1 MTNESMIEIMRNLK
15 TQWGFLKD
23 DSKAKIDRR
32 QACKRIIELSEEA
45 KKLDPKFEM
54 IDMSNTQ
61 YAEFV
66 PSTYK
71 VQSNVNWG
79 KEVIATP
86 AEQMAL
92 DKLERLETLAVQSIR
107 KKLPNESDDS
117 QKFGMIV
124 SAYTEKLV
132 KIYIFQKSNEFS

>member
-1 MTNESMIEIMRNLK
+1 MYYMTDEALVEIMKDLK

-23 DSKAKIDRR
+23 DKKAKIDRR

-54 IDMSNTQ
+54 IDMNNTQ

-66 PSTYK
+66 PTTYK

-79 KEVIATP
+79 EEVVPTE
-86 AEQMAL
+86 AEQAAL
-92 DKLERLETLAVQSIR
+92 DKLQRLESIAVQSIR

-124 SAYTEKLV
+124 SAFTDKLV
-132 KIYIFQKSNEFS
+132 KIYTFQNS

>member
-1 MTNESMIEIMRNLK
+1 MYYMTNEAMVDIMKTLK

-23 DSKAKIDRR
+23 ESKAKIDRR

-54 IDMSNTQ
+54 IDMNNTQ

-66 PSTYK
+66 PTTYK

-79 KEVIATP
+79 EEVIPTE
-86 AEQMAL
+86 AEQAAL
-92 DKLERLETLAVQSIR
+92 DKLQRLESIAVQSIR

-124 SAYTEKLV
+124 SAYTDKLIR
-132 KIYIFQKSNEFS
+132 IYTFQNS

>member
-1 MTNESMIEIMRNLK
+1 MYHMTNEVMVDTMKSLK

-23 DSKAKIDRR
+23 ESKAKIDRR

-54 IDMSNTQ
+54 INMNNTQ
-61 YAEFV
+61 YADFV
-66 PSTYK
+66 PTTYK

-79 KEVIATP
+79 EEVDPTK
-86 AEQMAL
+86 AEQTAL
-92 DKLERLETLAVQSIR
+92 DKLKRLESIAVQEIK

-124 SAYTEKLV
+124 SAYTDKLIR
-132 KIYIFQKSNEFS
+132 IYTFQNS

>member
-1 MTNESMIEIMRNLK
+1 MTNEAMVDIMRTLK
-15 TQWGFLKD
+15 TEWIILKD
-23 DSKAKIDRR
+23 ESKAKIDRR

-54 IDMSNTQ
+54 IDMNNTQ

-66 PSTYK
+66 PTTYK

-79 KEVIATP
+79 EEVVPTE
-86 AEQMAL
+86 AEQAAL
-92 DKLERLETLAVQSIR
+92 DKLQRLESIAVQSIR

-124 SAYTEKLV
+124 SAFTDKLV
-132 KIYIFQKSNEFS
+132 KIYTFQNS

>member
-1 MTNESMIEIMRNLK
+1 MTNEAMVDIMKTLK

-23 DSKAKIDRR
+23 DKKAKIDRR

-54 IDMSNTQ
+54 IDMNNTQ

-66 PSTYK
+66 PTTYK

-79 KEVIATP
+79 EEVVPTK
-86 AEQMAL
+86 AEQDAL
-92 DKLERLETLAVQSIR
+92 DKLKRLESISVQEI
-107 KKLPNESDDS
+107 KNKLPNESDDS

-124 SAYTEKLV
+124 SAYTDKLIR
-132 KIYIFQKSNEFS
+132 IYTFQNS

>member
-1 MTNESMIEIMRNLK
+1 MYYMTNEAMVDIMKTLK

-23 DSKAKIDRR
+23 DKKAKIDRR

-54 IDMSNTQ
+54 IDMNNTQ

-66 PSTYK
+66 PTTYK

-79 KEVIATP
+79 EEVVPTE
-86 AEQMAL
+86 AEQAAL
-92 DKLERLETLAVQSIR
+92 DKLQRLESISVQSIR

-124 SAYTEKLV
+124 SAYTDKLIR
-132 KIYIFQKSNEFS
+132 IYTFQNS

>member
-1 MTNESMIEIMRNLK
+1 MYNMINESIIDIMKTLK

-54 IDMSNTQ
+54 IDMNNTQ

-66 PSTYK
+66 PTTYK

-79 KEVIATP
+79 EEVIPTK
-86 AEQMAL
+86 AEQTAL
-92 DKLERLETLAVQSIR
+92 DKLKRLESISVQEI
-107 KKLPNESDDS
+107 KNKLPNESDDS

-124 SAYTEKLV
+124 SAYTDKLIR
-132 KIYIFQKSNEFS
+132 IYTFQNS

>member
-1 MTNESMIEIMRNLK
+1 MYCMTNEAMVDTMKTLK

-23 DSKAKIDRR
+23 ESKAKIDRR

-54 IDMSNTQ
+54 IDMNNTQ

-66 PSTYK
+66 PTTYK

-79 KEVIATP
+79 EEVVPTE
-86 AEQMAL
+86 AEQAAL
-92 DKLERLETLAVQSIR
+92 DKLQRLESIAVQSIR

-124 SAYTEKLV
+124 SAFTDKLV
-132 KIYIFQKSNEFS
+132 KIYTFQNS

>member
-1 MTNESMIEIMRNLK
+1 MYYMTNEVMVETMKNLK

-23 DSKAKIDRR
+23 DKKAKIDRR

-54 IDMSNTQ
+54 IDMNNTQ

-66 PSTYK
+66 PTTYK

-79 KEVIATP
+79 EEVVPTE
-86 AEQMAL
+86 AEQAAL
-92 DKLERLETLAVQSIR
+92 DKLQRLESIAVQSIR

-124 SAYTEKLV
+124 SAFTDKLV
-132 KIYIFQKSNEFS
+132 KIYTFQNS

>member
-1 MTNESMIEIMRNLK
+1 MTNEVMVETMKNLK

-23 DSKAKIDRR
+23 DKKAKIDRR

-54 IDMSNTQ
+54 IDMNNTQ

-66 PSTYK
+66 PTTYK

-79 KEVIATP
+79 EEVVPTE
-86 AEQMAL
+86 AEQAAL
-92 DKLERLETLAVQSIR
+92 DKLQRLESIAVQSIR

-124 SAYTEKLV
+124 SAFTDKLV
-132 KIYIFQKSNEFS
+132 KIYTFQNS

>member
-1 MTNESMIEIMRNLK
+1 MYYMTNEAMVDIMKTLK

-23 DSKAKIDRR
+23 DKKAKIDRR

-54 IDMSNTQ
+54 IDMNNTQ

-66 PSTYK
+66 PTTYK

-79 KEVIATP
+79 EEVVPTK
-86 AEQMAL
+86 AEQNAL
-92 DKLERLETLAVQSIR
+92 DKLKRLESISVQEI
-107 KKLPNESDDS
+107 KNKLPNESDDS

-124 SAYTEKLV
+124 SAYTDKLIR
-132 KIYIFQKSNEFS
+132 IYTFQNS

>member
-1 MTNESMIEIMRNLK
+1 MYYMTNEAMVDIMKTLK

-23 DSKAKIDRR
+23 ESKAKIDRR

-54 IDMSNTQ
+54 IDMNNTQ

-66 PSTYK
+66 PTTYK

-79 KEVIATP
+79 EAVIPTE
-86 AEQMAL
+86 AEQAAL
-92 DKLERLETLAVQSIR
+92 DKLQRLESIAVQSIR

-124 SAYTEKLV
+124 SAFTDKLV
-132 KIYIFQKSNEFS
+132 KIYTFQNS

>member
-1 MTNESMIEIMRNLK
+1 MYHMTNEAMVDIMKTLK

-23 DSKAKIDRR
+23 ESKAKIDRR

-45 KKLDPKFEM
+45 KKLDPKFEI
-54 IDMSNTQ
+54 IDMNNTQ
-61 YAEFV
+61 YADFV
-66 PSTYK
+66 PTTYK

-79 KEVIATP
+79 KEVIATE
-86 AEQMAL
+86 AEQRSL

-124 SAYTEKLV
+124 SAYTDKLIR
-132 KIYIFQKSNEFS
+132 IYTFQNS

>member
-1 MTNESMIEIMRNLK
+1 MTNEAMVDIMKTLK

-23 DSKAKIDRR
+23 DKKAKIDRR

-54 IDMSNTQ
+54 IDMNNTQ

-66 PSTYK
+66 PTTYK

-79 KEVIATP
+79 EEVVPTK
-86 AEQMAL
+86 AEQDAL
-92 DKLERLETLAVQSIR
+92 DKLQRLESLAVQSI
-107 KKLPNESDDS
+107 KNKLPNESDDS

-124 SAYTEKLV
+124 SAYTDKLIR
-132 KIYIFQKSNEFS
+132 IYTFQNS

>member
-1 MTNESMIEIMRNLK
+1 MYYMTNEAMVDIMKTLK

-23 DSKAKIDRR
+23 ESKAKIDRR

-54 IDMSNTQ
+54 IDMNNTQ

-66 PSTYK
+66 PTTYK

-79 KEVIATP
+79 EEVVPTE
-86 AEQMAL
+86 AEQAAL
-92 DKLERLETLAVQSIR
+92 DKLQRLESIAVQSIR

-124 SAYTEKLV
+124 SAFTDKLV
-132 KIYIFQKSNEFS
+132 KIYTFQNS

>member
-1 MTNESMIEIMRNLK
+1 MYYMTDEALVEIMKDLK

-23 DSKAKIDRR
+23 ESKAKIDRR
-32 QACKRIIELSEEA
+32 QACKLIIALSDLA
-45 KKLDPKFEM
+45 KKNDPKFEVIEM
-54 IDMSNTQ
+54 NNTK

-79 KEVIATP
+79 EEVVATE
-86 AEQMAL
+86 AEQTAL
-92 DKLERLETLAVQSIR
+92 DKLKRLEAIAVQEI
-107 KKLPNESDDS
+107 KIKLPKESDDS

-124 SAYTEKLV
+124 SAYTDKLIR
-132 KIYIFQKSNEFS
+132 IYTFQNS

>member
-1 MTNESMIEIMRNLK
+1 MYHMTNEAMVDIMKTLK

-23 DSKAKIDRR
+23 ESKAKIDRR

-45 KKLDPKFEM
+45 KKLDSKFDV

-66 PSTYK
+66 PTTYK

-79 KEVIATP
+79 EEVIATE
-86 AEQMAL
+86 AEQRSL

-124 SAYTEKLV
+124 SAYTDKLIR
-132 KIYIFQKSNEFS
+132 IYTFQNS